1 MWLLAAVLGGP
12 ASAQTAPV
20 DEARALYDQGLRYY
34 QEKDY
39 DTAIRL
45 WERSYAVSPLPAIL
59 HNIAKAEEEA
69 NLPREA
75 LVTWREYFAV
85 APPEGRAAA
94 EERIRALEVVVAAL
108 ASVEQEEREAA
119 QTPVPAPATMPLPVE
134 PERQRRSARGLWAG
148 LMAAGATGGVVGG
161 SLLAV
166 QARASAGGLA
176 EDGCVGLGDTT
187 LCDDPTASAL
197 RGERLQFVLGAAL
210 IGGGVAL
217 GGGSVW
223 VAVRPSAS
231 DVSIAWTGRW

>member
-85 APPEGRAAA
+85 APPEGRAGA

-108 ASVEQEEREAA
+108 DAVAEEE
-119 QTPVPAPATMPLPVE
+119 PAPAPAFVPAPLPVE
-134 PERQRRSARGLWAG
+134 PERQRRGARGLWAG

-161 SLLAV
+161 TLLAAE
-166 QARASAGGLA
+166 ARSSAGALA
-176 EDGCVGLGDTT
+176 EGGCVGLGDRT

-197 RGERLQFVLGAAL
+197 SGERLQFVLGAAL